1 MFADVREFELLRAH
15 VTGLDLADYDT
26 SSRGFLYSADKIWEL
41 TAYTASRAHRLS
53 PATGSA
59 GMSEDDFDDYHS
71 DPPVSDC
78 TASPESK
85 MPWAACM

>member
-41 TAYTASRAHRLS
+41 KAFTTSRARKRS
-53 PATGSA
+53 DGTGPA
-59 GMSEDDFDDYHS
+59 GMSEDDFNDYHS

-78 TASPESK
+78 TANPQST